1 MLPHAYP
8 FLLLD
13 RALMIE
19 PGCWAVA
26 LKNVTGNDP
35 LVEAGVLAP
44 VLLAEVMAQA
54 AGLAAGRPSEP
65 PAPAVLAQID
75 RFRCRSP
82 IVAGDQLVVT
92 ARIAR
97 RYGTMVKVRASVR
110 VARRWRAGAEL
121 LLHFPAATGP
131 SR

>member
-19 PGCWAVA
+19 PGRWAVG

-35 LVEAGVLAP
+35 LVEDGVLAP

-54 AGLAAGRPSEP
+54 AGLAAAELLDHPL
-65 PAPAVLAQID
+65 PAVLAQID

-82 IVAGDQLVVT
+82 IVVGDQLLVT
-92 ARIAR
+92 ARVVR
-97 RYGTMVKVRASVR
+97 RFGALVKVRASVR
-110 VARRWRAGAEL
+110 VAGRSRAAAEL
-121 LLHFPAATGP
+121 VLHFPAGARTSP
-131 SR
+131 